1 MWNKQRQFLILAI
14 VVAVL
19 LSASSA
25 LYFNSRGPSQRLNDT
40 QRIARG
46 QDVYATYCAS
56 CHGANLEG
64 QDNWQQRGVDG
75 LLPAPPH
82 DASGHTW
89 HHPDQLLFKITKL
102 GTAAL
107 VGGDYKSTMMGFG
120 DQLSDEDIDAVIGF
134 IKSRWP
140 EEIRR
145 RQAEITARAGQEQ

>member
-1 MWNKQRQFLILAI
+1 MWNKQRQLVILAI

-19 LSASSA
+19 LSASA
-25 LYFNSRGPSQRLNDT
+25 ILYFGNLATSQRPNDT

-46 QDVYATYCAS
+46 QDVYATYCAA

-64 QDNWQQRGVDG
+64 QDNWQQRGADG

-82 DASGHTW
+82 DPSGHTW
-89 HHPDQLLFKITKL
+89 HHPDQQLFQITKL

-107 VGGDYKSTMMGFG
+107 VGGNYKSAMMGFG
-120 DQLSDEDIDAVIGF
+120 DQLSDEDIGAVIEF

-145 RQAEITARAGQEQ
+145 RQAEITARAGQVQ